1 MRPSQKAD
9 FLERLCRISN
19 ILEIPIVYHDS
30 DVSSSTD
37 ITSTDDKGKEIKTY
51 DGFHRKI

>member
-9 FLERLCRISN
+9 FLERLRRISN

-37 ITSTDDKGKEIKTY
+37 ITSTDDKGKEITTY